1 MPGLNLSAFENNI
14 ACVAGGIRERA
25 SEGGAA
31 YYLVGLARKWNSR
44 LPHFVWFLLAAHLYA
59 FW

>member
-31 YYLVGLARKWNSR
+31 YYLVGLARK
-44 LPHFVWFLLAAHLYA
+44 
-59 FW
+59 